1 MTENKDLTSNT
12 TINDGETDGENQ
24 TFKIHWDHKIPRK
37 GLGIYAF
44 IS

>member
-1 MTENKDLTSNT
+1 MTENKDLTST
-12 TINDGETDGENQ
+12 TKINDDGEVE

-37 GLGIYAF
+37 GLGMYAF